1 MVRLF
6 KSITEGETA
15 MQDFLISACRRV
27 VVAAL
32 LACGAGLAQAQAY
45 PAAPIKVVVPFPA
58 GSGVDGVARSVI
70 SQMAAG
76 LGQPIV
82 IDNRAGAGGNIG
94 TEFVARAP
102 KDGYTLLFNATQL
115 VGNPGISAVKY
126 DAVKDFAPIS
136 LVSRVSAML
145 VVPPDSPAR
154 TVQEL
159 IALAKSKPG
168 TLSYASGGNG
178 GIGHYSGELFKANGG
193 NLDVV
198 HVPYK
203 SAAEQVTSVMSG
215 QTQLAFP
222 ALQIALPQVKAGKL
236 RALGVTGHRR
246 SAQFPDVPTMHEAM
260 NPGFMLD
267 AWYGLL
273 APAGTPAPIIA
284 RLHAELVKVLA
295 DPAVRQS
302 LISASQDVVGS
313 TPGEFSEVIAKD
325 LKLWTD
331 LAHKLGVKA
340 D

>member
-1 MVRLF
+1 MPLLRVL
-6 KSITEGETA
+6 A
-15 MQDFLISACRRV
+15 RRCLLV
-27 VVAAL
+27 GLPLAL
-32 LACGAGLAQAQAY
+32 LSASALHAQTY
-45 PAAPIKVVVPFPA
+45 PTGPIKVIVPYPA
-58 GSGVDGVARSVI
+58 GSGVDGVARTVI
-70 SQMAAG
+70 ARMATG

-82 IDNRAGAGGNIG
+82 IDNRGGAGGNIG
-94 TEFVARAP
+94 TELVARAP
-102 KDGYTLLFNATQL
+102 EDGYTLLFNATQL
-115 VGNPGISAVKY
+115 VGNPGISNVKY
-126 DAVKDFAPIS
+126 DAIKDFAPIS

-159 IALAKSKPG
+159 IAMARDKPG
-168 TLSYASGGNG
+168 SLSYASGGNG
-178 GIGHYSGELFKANGG
+178 GIGHYSGELLKSNGG
-193 NLDVV
+193 KLDIV

-203 SAAEQVTSVMSG
+203 SAAEQVTSVMTG

-236 RALGVTGHRR
+236 RALGVTGPRR
-246 SAQFPDVPTMHEAM
+246 SAQFPDVPTMQEAM
-260 NPGFMLD
+260 NPGFTLD

-273 APAGTPAPIIA
+273 APAGTPAPVIE

-302 LISASQDVVGS
+302 LSSASQEIVGS
-313 TPGEFSEVIAKD
+313 TPAEFADVIAHD

-331 LAHKLGVKA
+331 LAVQLKVKV

>member
-1 MVRLF
+1 MRSVRCVLWCRVFVAMVLGF
-6 KSITEGETA
+6 G
-15 MQDFLISACRRV
+15 L
-27 VVAAL
+27 
-32 LACGAGLAQAQAY
+32 GAIHAQGY
-45 PAAPIKVVVPFPA
+45 PSGPIKVVVPFPA

-70 SQMAAG
+70 SQMAGA

-126 DAVKDFAPIS
+126 DAIKDFAPIS

-145 VVPPDSPAR
+145 VVPPDSPVRSVA
-154 TVQEL
+154 EL
-159 IALAKSKPG
+159 IALAKAKPG
-168 TLSYASGGNG
+168 ALSYASGGNG
-178 GIGHYSGELFKANGG
+178 GIGHYSGELLKANAG
-193 NLDVV
+193 NLDIV

-203 SAAEQVTSVMSG
+203 SAAEQVTSVMGS

-236 RALGVTGHRR
+236 RALAVTGARR
-246 SAQFPDVPTMHEAM
+246 SAQFPDVPTMQEAM
-260 NPGFMLD
+260 TPGFTLD

-273 APAGTPAPIIA
+273 APAGTPPAIIA

-302 LISASQDVVGS
+302 LVSASQDVVGS
-313 TPGEFSEVIAKD
+313 SPGEFAETIARD
-325 LKLWTD
+325 LKVWTD

>member
-1 MVRLF
+1 MPTQSAALQRRLF
-6 KSITEGETA
+6 
-15 MQDFLISACRRV
+15 
-27 VVAAL
+27 VAVL
-32 LACGAGLAQAQAY
+32 LALAVPALQAQNY
-45 PAAPIKVVVPFPA
+45 PTGPVRVVVPFPA
-58 GSGVDGVARSVI
+58 GSGVDGVARTVI
-70 SQMAAG
+70 SRMATG

-82 IDNRAGAGGNIG
+82 IENRAGAGGTIG

-115 VGNPGISAVKY
+115 VGNPGISNVKY
-126 DAVKDFAPIS
+126 DAVKDFAPVS

-145 VVPPDSPAR
+145 VVPPESPAR

-159 IALAKSKPG
+159 ITLAKDKPG
-168 TLSYASGGNG
+168 RLSYASGGNG
-178 GIGHYSGELFKANGG
+178 GIGHYSGELLKANGG
-193 NLDVV
+193 NLDIV

-203 SAAEQVTSVMSG
+203 SAAEQVTSVMTN

-236 RALGVTGHRR
+236 RALGVTGPQR
-246 SAQFPDVPTMHEAM
+246 SAQFPDVPTMAEAM
-260 NPGFMLD
+260 KPGFTLD

-273 APAGTPAPIIA
+273 APSGTPAPVIA

-295 DPAVRQS
+295 DPSVRES
-302 LISASQDVVGS
+302 LTNASQDVVGS
-313 TPGEFSEVIAKD
+313 TPGEFADVIAHD

-331 LAHKLGVKA
+331 LAVKLKVKI